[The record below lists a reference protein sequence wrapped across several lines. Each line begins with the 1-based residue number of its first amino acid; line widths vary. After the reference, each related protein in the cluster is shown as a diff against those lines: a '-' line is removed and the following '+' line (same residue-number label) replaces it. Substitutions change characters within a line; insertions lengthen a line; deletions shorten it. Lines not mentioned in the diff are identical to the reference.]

1 MNKLSNYIFNGLYI
15 QSTNYLKME
24 PSFSKICQIKQHIS
38 DLHFVV
44 HFFANGQKNEI
55 KKIS

>member
-1 MNKLSNYIFNGLYI
+1 MNKLSNHIFKSPQI

-44 HFFANGQKNEI
+44 HFLQTV
-55 KKIS
+55 KK